1 MNAAAD
7 LYLVISAVRCKGSIF
22 PYYDSAEFRNGIE
35 EAARLAEQL
44 ADLCRFSKE
53 PEIFRGL
60 REARDSAAKLAVAA
74 NGLAYADGFYAGA
87 RWILEGYAEVRY
99 PAKKAFRR
107 IRRRCLLT
115 LPRVPRG
122 VRLMPLTFISELD
135 LQKEQHT

>member
-53 PEIFRGL
+53 SEIFRGL
-60 REARDSAAKLAVAA
+60 REARDMAAKLAVAA

-107 IRRRCLLT
+107 IKKRSCICT
-115 LPRVPRG
+115 LPRVPRA

-135 LQKEQHT
+135 LQKE

>member
-22 PYYDSAEFRNGIE
+22 PYYDSAEFRNGVE

-44 ADLCRFSKE
+44 ADLCRFSE
-53 PEIFRGL
+53 ESEVFRGL

-107 IRRRCLLT
+107 IKKRSCICT
-115 LPRVPRG
+115 LPRVPRA

-135 LQKEQHT
+135 LQKE

>member
-7 LYLVISAVRCKGSIF
+7 LYMVVSAIRGKGKIF

-44 ADLCRFSKE
+44 ADLCRFSE
-53 PEIFRGL
+53 ESEVFRGL

-87 RWILEGYAEVRY
+87 RWILEGYAEVRH

-107 IRRRCLLT
+107 IKKHCICT

-122 VRLMPLTFISELD
+122 GRLMPLTFISEFD
-135 LQKEQHT
+135 LQKE

>member
-7 LYLVISAVRCKGSIF
+7 LYLVISAIRSKGKIF

-53 PEIFRGL
+53 SEVFRGL
-60 REARDSAAKLAVAA
+60 REARDNAAKLAIAA

-99 PAKKAFRR
+99 PEKKAFRR
-107 IRRRCLLT
+107 IKKHCLLT

-122 VRLMPLTFISELD
+122 VRLMPLAFISEFD
-135 LQKEQHT
+135 LQKE

>member
-22 PYYDSAEFRNGIE
+22 PYYDSAEFRNGVE

-44 ADLCRFSKE
+44 ADLCRFSE
-53 PEIFRGL
+53 ESEVFRGL
-60 REARDSAAKLAVAA
+60 REARDNAAKLAIAA

-87 RWILEGYAEVRY
+87 RWILEGYAEVRH

-107 IRRRCLLT
+107 IKKRRRITLT
-115 LPRVPRG
+115 LPRVPRA
-122 VRLMPLTFISELD
+122 VRLCPLTIISEFD
-135 LQKEQHT
+135 LKE

>member
-44 ADLCRFSKE
+44 ADLCRFAKE
-53 PEIFRGL
+53 SEIFRGL
-60 REARDSAAKLAVAA
+60 REARDMAAKLAVAA

-107 IRRRCLLT
+107 IKKRSCICT
-115 LPRVPRG
+115 LPRVPRA

-135 LQKEQHT
+135 LQKE

>member
-44 ADLCRFSKE
+44 ADLCRFSE
-53 PEIFRGL
+53 ESEVFRGL

-99 PAKKAFRR
+99 PAKKAYRR
-107 IRRRCLLT
+107 IKKRCICT
-115 LPRVPRG
+115 LPRVPRA

-135 LQKEQHT
+135 LQKE

>member
-1 MNAAAD
+1 MNEAAD
-7 LYLVISAVRCKGSIF
+7 LYLVISAIRLKGRKPS

-53 PEIFRGL
+53 SEIFRGL
-60 REARDSAAKLAVAA
+60 REARDMAAKLAAA
-74 NGLAYADGFYAGA
+74 AHGLAYADGFYAGA
-87 RWILEGYAEVRY
+87 RWILEGYAEIRY

-107 IRRRCLLT
+107 IKKRRHLT
-115 LPRVPRG
+115 LPRVPRA

-135 LQKEQHT
+135 LQKE

>member
-7 LYLVISAVRCKGSIF
+7 LYLVISAIRSKGKVF

-44 ADLCRFSKE
+44 ADLCRFSE
-53 PEIFRGL
+53 ESEIFRGL
-60 REARDSAAKLAVAA
+60 REARDSAAKLATAA
-74 NGLAYADGFYAGA
+74 NSLAYADGFYAGA

-99 PAKKAFRR
+99 PAKKAYRR
-107 IRRRCLLT
+107 IKKRCIWT
-115 LPRVPRG
+115 LPRVPRA

-135 LQKEQHT
+135 LQKE